1 MNPSHRRPFRLIPFL
16 AAAFLS
22 YHPHGAAGQT
32 PGADDKDKNKPKVRI
47 ICVASHSEDQQVVL
61 ATRNEDGDWNELA
74 EMKLKS
80 PLISDWQPAR
90 AGRLHIALR
99 EAEGLREIGAFN
111 YPTGA
116 KRAVVVIF
124 PDGENA
130 RYRTEVFDP
139 VKLSFVKGTTL
150 VINYSRL
157 QGAVAL
163 GSLKATL
170 KPGES
175 KVLRAQPEANG
186 MFRLLAAYETAEK
199 QTVVCYDRYIPA
211 SKESRDI
218 LFLLPDPTLGLRVFS
233 LSEFGPFE

>member
-1 MNPSHRRPFRLIPFL
+1 MNPSHHLPLRLITL
-16 AAAFLS
+16 LGVAFLTT
-22 YHPHGAAGQT
+22 HPHAAAGQT
-32 PGADDKDKNKPKVRI
+32 PGEHDKDKDKPKVRI
-47 ICVASHSEDQQVVL
+47 ICVASLSEDQEVVI
-61 ATRNEDGDWNELA
+61 ATRSEEGDWNELA

-90 AGRLHIALR
+90 AGQLHIALR

-111 YPTGA
+111 YPAGA

-124 PDGENA
+124 PDGEKA
-130 RYRTEVFDP
+130 RYRSEVFDP

-175 KVLRAQPEANG
+175 KVLNAQPDANG
-186 MFRLLAAYETAEK
+186 MFRMLAAYETAEK
-199 QTVVCYDRYIPA
+199 ETVVCYDRYIPV